1 MKYAKMLKLNE
12 IKYTTRGKKKKNF
25 SELYVVVYFGQK

>member
-12 IKYTTRGKKKKNF
+12 IKYTTRGKKKNF
-25 SELYVVVYFGQK
+25 SELYLVVYFGQK